1 MPEPLIFLTDPQW
14 WFAGAGWKTLAL
26 LLGGNLFLA
35 ILSAG
40 VTGLLCRIS
49 GRPWSTSEMGFLL
62 VLGGGV
68 PVLGPL
74 LLVPAVVVFSYLG
87 AGAPNPIPE
96 LFDIPEYAPRQ
107 PLKITRFSAGGVVKR
122 LLGEGGAERSA
133 EEALLVL
140 DHHNH
145 PSDTQVLRQALNHRS
160 DYLRMLSFSMLER
173 REKHVLELMHL
184 INEHLNQN
192 SDPVLLARLHKE
204 KAFLHWELIYQA
216 LSQEDL
222 HRFHR
227 DEASFHVQLA
237 LELRPHDVALKI
249 LQARLALQFD
259 AHGPALE
266 AFKEAERL
274 HGSPSR
280 IAPFLA
286 ELAFREGRLDQVRGY
301 LCKSPSL
308 KYLLRLKSIYA
319 FWESPYESRTG

>member
-1 MPEPLIFLTDPQW
+1 MPEEVLALTDPRW
-14 WFAGAGWKTLAL
+14 WLAGGGWETLAL
-26 LLGGNLFLA
+26 VLGGNLLLA
-35 ILSAG
+35 FLSAG
-40 VTGLLCRIS
+40 LTGLLGRLI
-49 GRPWSTSEMGFLL
+49 GRPWHLREVGWLL
-62 VLGGGV
+62 ALGAGV
-68 PVLGPL
+68 PVLGPM
-74 LLVPAVVVFSYLG
+74 LLVPATVILSRLG
-87 AGAPNPIPE
+87 TRAPNPIPE
-96 LFDIPEYAPRQ
+96 LFDVPEYAPRQ
-107 PLKITRFSAGGVVKR
+107 SLKVTRFSPGGVIRR
-122 LLGEGGAERSA
+122 LLGEGGGEQSA

-160 DYLRMLSFSMLER
+160 DYLRLLSFSMLER

-184 INEHLNQN
+184 INERLNRDT
-192 SDPVLLARLHKE
+192 DPLLLARLHKE
-204 KAFLHWELIYQA
+204 KAFLHWELIYQS

-249 LQARLALQFD
+249 LQARLALQFG
-259 AHGPALE
+259 AHGAALE

-286 ELAFREGRLDQVRGY
+286 ELAFRQGKLDQVRDY
-301 LCKSPSL
+301 LCKSTSL
-308 KYLLRLKSIYA
+308 KYLLRLKSIYTL
-319 FWESPYESRTG
+319 WESPYES